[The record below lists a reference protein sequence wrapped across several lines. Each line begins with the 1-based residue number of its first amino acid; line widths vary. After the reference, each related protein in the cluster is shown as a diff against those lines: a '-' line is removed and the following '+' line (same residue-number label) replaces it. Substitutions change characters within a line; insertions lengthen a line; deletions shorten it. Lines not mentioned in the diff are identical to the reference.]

1 MIDADTIQRVRT
13 ASAAISH
20 AVDMVDVLRAFEP
33 EASNGNPKSRRYQLT
48 RIARDLETKRGALE
62 RLYE

>member
-1 MIDADTIQRVRT
+1 MIDADTIQRVKV

-20 AVDMVDVLRAFEP
+20 AVDMVDVLRSIEP
-33 EASNGNPKSRRYQLT
+33 DASNGNPHSRRYQLT

>member
-1 MIDADTIQRVRT
+1 MIHADTLQRVKT
-13 ASAAISH
+13 ASMAITH
-20 AVDMVDVLRAFEP
+20 AIDLVDVLRDLEP
-33 EASNGNPKSRRYQLT
+33 AASNGNPKSRRYQLT

>member
-1 MIDADTIQRVRT
+1 MIEADTLQRVKT
-13 ASAAISH
+13 ASAAIGH
-20 AVDMVDVLRAFEP
+20 AIDMVDVLRELEP
-33 EASNGNPKSRRYQLT
+33 EASNGNPRSRRYQLT